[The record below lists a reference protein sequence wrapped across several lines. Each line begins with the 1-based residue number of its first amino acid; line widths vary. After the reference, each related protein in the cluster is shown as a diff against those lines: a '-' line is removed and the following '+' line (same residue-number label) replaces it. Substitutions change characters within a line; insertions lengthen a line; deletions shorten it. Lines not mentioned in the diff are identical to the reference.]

1 MHKDG
6 HFISAFDINNN
17 FYVVDDLVIT
27 SEERCQEISQRAE
40 ARNLIISSALFYLIN

>member
-17 FYVVDDLVIT
+17 FYVADDLGIT